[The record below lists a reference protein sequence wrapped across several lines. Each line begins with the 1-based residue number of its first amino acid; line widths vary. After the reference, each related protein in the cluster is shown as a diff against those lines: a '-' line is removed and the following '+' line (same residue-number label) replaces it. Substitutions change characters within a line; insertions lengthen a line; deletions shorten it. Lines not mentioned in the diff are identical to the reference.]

1 VTPLDQARALISGHG
16 ARTGPAR
23 RVIAMLGEGPRTLAE
38 LVRESAM
45 PRRGVEELLS
55 ALDGDL
61 VRKRDTYEI
70 RADAVASYSE
80 AFAVAPGR
88 QPDLALIRSDVDTV
102 PPPLAALDHVQATPE
117 TVARR
122 AEWLNEHYEL
132 AGRTLLCL
140 GDHDLTSLA
149 VAAVNPDVAV
159 LVVDLD
165 DRVLAHIDTRA
176 RERGLDIRC
185 LHADL
190 RFGLPPAVMES
201 SDLVFSDPPYTPE
214 GMALFAG
221 RGIEALRDTATGRL
235 LLAYGFSD
243 RTPALG
249 QKVQQELLGIG
260 LAFEAILPG
269 FHRFDGAQA
278 IGSAADLYVCQATS
292 RGRKAAQRT
301 GIYTHGPQSI
311 ESKSTV
317 DPAALLAFTGD
328 PVVRQPDWTQ
338 PITGRSLT
346 VDAAADPGPW
356 LLRILLA
363 ANADRLSV
371 LVPNN
376 HPDVRDERGQKS
388 LSTVVASKYRLRF
401 HRSTPDGKHAVVVAT
416 RVGTGLLDRVHGKL
430 GNVLRE
436 AMIAE
441 SDGTLTKREAREL
454 VAAKIPGEAD
464 LRLIDLPRHR
474 IEALAGDLRS
484 A

>member
-1 VTPLDQARALISGHG
+1 VTPLDQARAVISGHG
-16 ARTGPAR
+16 ARTEPAR
-23 RVIAMLGEGPRTLAE
+23 RVIAMLCQRPHSLAE

-61 VRKRDTYEI
+61 VRNRDTYEI
-70 RADAVASYSE
+70 RGDAVASYSE
-80 AFAVAPGR
+80 AFTVPPR
-88 QPDLALIRSDVDTV
+88 PEPDLAVIRSDVDAV

-122 AEWLNEHYEL
+122 AKWLNEQYEL
-132 AGRTLLCL
+132 SGRTVLCL

-149 VAAVNPDVAV
+149 VAAANPDVAV
-159 LVVDLD
+159 IVVDLD

-176 RERGLDIRC
+176 RERSLNIRC

-190 RFGLPPAVMES
+190 RFGLPPAVTES

-221 RGIEALRDTATGRL
+221 RGIEALRDTGSGRL

-311 ESKSTV
+311 EASSTV
-317 DPAALLAFTGD
+317 DKAALLAFTGD
-328 PVVRQPDWTQ
+328 SVVQQPDWTQ

-346 VDAAADPGPW
+346 VDASADPGPW

-363 ANADRLSV
+363 CNAEKLSV

-376 HPDVRDERGQKS
+376 HVDVRDERGQKS

-416 RVGTGLLDRVHGKL
+416 RNGTGLLDRVHGKL
-430 GNVLRE
+430 GNMLRE
-436 AMIAE
+436 AMIAD
-441 SDGTLTKREAREL
+441 SGGTLTKREAKEL
-454 VAAKIPGEAD
+454 VAARIPGETD

-474 IEALAGDLRS
+474 IEALVGDRRP

>member
-1 VTPLDQARALISGHG
+1 VTPLDQVRSLVSGHG

-23 RVIAMLGEGPRTLAE
+23 RVIGMLGQGPHTLAE
-38 LVRESAM
+38 LVRGAAM

-61 VRKRDTYEI
+61 VRNRDTYEI
-70 RADAVASYSE
+70 RPEAIASYSE
-80 AFAVAPGR
+80 AFPVRDRAEPDPAV
-88 QPDLALIRSDVDTV
+88 IRSDVDSV

-122 AEWLNEHYEL
+122 ASWLNEQYEL
-132 AGRTLLCL
+132 AGRTVLCL

-149 VAAVNPDVAV
+149 VAAVNPDATV

-165 DRVLAHIDTRA
+165 DRVLAHIDARA

-190 RFGLPPAVMES
+190 RFGLPPSVVES
-201 SDLVFSDPPYTPE
+201 ADLVFSDPPYTPE

-221 RGIEALRDTATGRL
+221 RAVEALRDIGSGRL

-249 QKVQQELLGIG
+249 RKVQQELLGIG

-292 RGRKAAQRT
+292 RGRKSAQRT

-311 ESKSTV
+311 ESSSTV
-317 DPAALLAFTGD
+317 DSSALLAFTGD
-328 PVVRQPDWTQ
+328 SVVQQPDWSQ

-346 VDAAADPGPW
+346 VDASADPGPW

-363 ANADRLSV
+363 ANAEKLSV

-376 HPDVRDERGQKS
+376 HVDVRDERGQKA

-401 HRSTPDGKHAVVVAT
+401 HRSAPDGKHAVVVAT
-416 RVGTGLLDRVHGKL
+416 RAGSGLLDRVHGKL

-436 AMIAE
+436 AMITE
-441 SDGTLTKREAREL
+441 SGGTLTKREAREL
-454 VAAKIPGEAD
+454 VAARIPGETE

-474 IEALAGDLRS
+474 IEAVVGPV
-484 A
+484 

>member
-1 VTPLDQARALISGHG
+1 MTPLDQARAVISGHG
-16 ARTGPAR
+16 ARTEPAR
-23 RVIAMLGEGPRTLAE
+23 RVIGMLCAGPHSLAE

-61 VRKRDTYEI
+61 VRNRDTYEI
-70 RADAVASYSE
+70 QASARASYTE
-80 AFAVAPGR
+80 AFAVPPR
-88 QPDLALIRSDVDTV
+88 REPDLAVIRSDVDSV
-102 PPPLAALDHVQATPE
+102 PPALAALDHVQATPD

-122 AEWLNEHYEL
+122 AKWLNEQYEL
-132 AGRTLLCL
+132 SGRTLLCL

-165 DRVLAHIDTRA
+165 DRVLAHIDSRA
-176 RERGLDIRC
+176 RERGLNIRC
-185 LHADL
+185 LHTDL
-190 RFGLPPAVMES
+190 RFGLPPAVIES

-221 RGIEALRDTATGRL
+221 RGIEALRDTGSGRL

-311 ESKSTV
+311 ESVSTV
-317 DPAALLAFTGD
+317 DKSALLAFTGD
-328 PVVRQPDWTQ
+328 SVVQQPDWTQ

-346 VDAAADPGPW
+346 VDASADPGPW

-363 ANADRLSV
+363 CNAEKLSV

-376 HPDVRDERGQKS
+376 HPDIRDERGQKS

-401 HRSTPDGKHAVVVAT
+401 HRSAPDGKHAVVVAT
-416 RVGTGLLDRVHGKL
+416 RSGTGLLDRVHGKL
-430 GNVLRE
+430 GNMLRE
-436 AMIAE
+436 AMISE
-441 SDGTLTKREAREL
+441 SGGTLTKREAKEL
-454 VAAKIPGEAD
+454 VAAKIPGETD

-474 IEALAGDLRS
+474 IEAIASS

>member
-1 VTPLDQARALISGHG
+1 MTPLDQARAVVSRHG

-23 RVIAMLGEGPRTLAE
+23 RVIGMLCDGPHTLAE
-38 LVRESAM
+38 LVRESAV

-61 VRKRDTYEI
+61 VRNRDTYEI
-70 RADAVASYSE
+70 RAAAIASYTE
-80 AFAVAPGR
+80 AFTVPPR
-88 QPDLALIRSDVDTV
+88 MEPDLDVIRSDVDAV

-122 AEWLNEHYEL
+122 AKWLNEQYEL
-132 AGRTLLCL
+132 SGNTLLCL

-149 VAAVNPDVAV
+149 VAAVNPDVEV
-159 LVVDLD
+159 IVVDLD

-176 RERGLDIRC
+176 RERGLNIRC

-190 RFGLPPAVMES
+190 RFGLPPTVMES

-221 RGIEALRDTATGRL
+221 RGVEALRDTGSGRL

-260 LAFEAILPG
+260 LVFEAILPG

-311 ESKSTV
+311 ESSSTV
-317 DPAALLAFTGD
+317 DSSALLAFTGD
-328 PVVRQPDWTQ
+328 SAAQQPDWTQ

-346 VDAAADPGPW
+346 IDASADPGPW

-363 ANADRLSV
+363 CNAEKLSV

-376 HPDVRDERGQKS
+376 HVDVRDERGQKS

-416 RVGTGLLDRVHGKL
+416 RTGTGLLDRVHGKL
-430 GNVLRE
+430 GNILRE
-436 AMIAE
+436 TMIAE
-441 SDGTLTKREAREL
+441 SGGTLTKREAREL
-454 VAAKIPGEAD
+454 VAAKIPGETD

-474 IEALAGDLRS
+474 IEAIVGS

>member
-1 VTPLDQARALISGHG
+1 VTPLEQARALVSGHG

-23 RVIAMLGEGPRTLAE
+23 RVIAMLGQGPCTLAE
-38 LVRESAM
+38 LVRESTM

-55 ALDGDL
+55 ALDSDL
-61 VRKRDTYEI
+61 VRNRDTYEI
-70 RADAVASYSE
+70 RRDAVASYTE
-80 AFAVAPGR
+80 AFTVPNR
-88 QPDLALIRSDVDTV
+88 PEPDLARIRSDVDAV
-102 PPPLAALDHVQATPE
+102 PPPLAALDHVQARPE

-122 AEWLNEHYEL
+122 ASWLNEHYEL

-149 VAAVNPDVAV
+149 VAAVNPDVAIT
-159 LVVDLD
+159 VVDLD
-165 DRVLAHIDTRA
+165 ERVLAYIDSLA
-176 RERGLDIRC
+176 RERGLNIRC

-190 RFGLPPAVMES
+190 RFGLPPAVTES

-221 RGIEALRDTATGRL
+221 RGIEALRDTGSGRL

-311 ESKSTV
+311 EASSTV
-317 DPAALLAFTGD
+317 DNAALLAFTGD
-328 PVVRQPDWTQ
+328 SVVQQPDWSQ
-338 PITGRSLT
+338 PVTGRSLT
-346 VDAAADPGPW
+346 VDASSDPGPW

-363 ANADRLSV
+363 CNAERVAV

-376 HPDVRDERGQKS
+376 HPDLRDERGQKS

-416 RVGTGLLDRVHGKL
+416 RSGAGLLDRVHGKV
-430 GNVLRE
+430 GNALRE
-436 AMIAE
+436 HLIAE
-441 SDGTLTKREAREL
+441 SDGKLTKREAREL
-454 VAAKIPGEAD
+454 VAAKIPDLAD
-464 LRLIDLPRHR
+464 VRLIDLPRHR
-474 IEALAGDLRS
+474 IEELVS

>member
-1 VTPLDQARALISGHG
+1 VTPLDQARAVISGHG
-16 ARTGPAR
+16 ARTEPAR
-23 RVIAMLGEGPRTLAE
+23 RVIGMLCAGPHSLAE

-61 VRKRDTYEI
+61 VRNRDTYEI
-70 RADAVASYSE
+70 QASARASYTE
-80 AFAVAPGR
+80 AFAVPPR
-88 QPDLALIRSDVDTV
+88 REPDLAVIRSDVDSV
-102 PPPLAALDHVQATPE
+102 PPALAALDHVQATPD

-122 AEWLNEHYEL
+122 AKWLNEQYEL
-132 AGRTLLCL
+132 SGRTLLCL

-165 DRVLAHIDTRA
+165 DRVLAHIDSRA
-176 RERGLDIRC
+176 RERGLNIRC
-185 LHADL
+185 LHTDL
-190 RFGLPPAVMES
+190 RFGLP
-201 SDLVFSDPPYTPE
+201 
-214 GMALFAG
+214 
-221 RGIEALRDTATGRL
+221 
-235 LLAYGFSD
+235 
-243 RTPALG
+243 
-249 QKVQQELLGIG
+249 GIG

-311 ESKSTV
+311 ESVSTV
-317 DPAALLAFTGD
+317 DKSALLAFTGD
-328 PVVRQPDWTQ
+328 SVVQQPDWTQ

-346 VDAAADPGPW
+346 VDASADPGPW

-363 ANADRLSV
+363 CNAEKLSV

-376 HPDVRDERGQKS
+376 HPDIRDERGQKS

-416 RVGTGLLDRVHGKL
+416 RSGTGLLDRVHGKL
-430 GNVLRE
+430 GNMVRE
-436 AMIAE
+436 AMISE
-441 SDGTLTKREAREL
+441 SGGTLTKREAKEL
-454 VAAKIPGEAD
+454 VAAKIPGETD

-474 IEALAGDLRS
+474 IEAIAGS